1 MARPEFRNT
10 PGVWPPPPKWDSAA
24 LQRQRFLI
32 PRRPAGPK
40 TMKISAAMKKALNAQ
55 IAMEA
60 YASSYY
66 LSMASWCETTG
77 YDGSAKMLYA
87 QADEERMHMLKIVR
101 YLNDTGTG
109 ASISS
114 ISAPPASFKGLEEM
128 FKAAL
133 ANEQSVT
140 RSFDKMAGLAQ
151 KEGDHATF
159 AFLQWFVTEQ
169 VEEEKL
175 FETILQK
182 FELLGRDKIGIYE
195 VDKFVGTISLPAD
208 AATGSAGA

>member
-1 MARPEFRNT
+1 
-10 PGVWPPPPKWDSAA
+10 
-24 LQRQRFLI
+24 
-32 PRRPAGPK
+32 
-40 TMKISAAMKKALNAQ
+40 MKKALNAQ
-55 IAMEA
+55 IAMET

-101 YLNDTGTG
+101 YLNDIG
-109 ASISS
+109 AGATIPS
-114 ISAPPASFKGLEEM
+114 ISAPPASFKGLEEL

-140 RSFDKMAGLAQ
+140 KSFDKLAGMAQ
-151 KEGDHATF
+151 KDGDHATF
-159 AFLQWFVTEQ
+159 AFLQWFVSEQ

-195 VDKFVGTISLPAD
+195 VDKFVGTIQLPPPAD
-208 AATGSAGA
+208 AAASPAGA

>member
-1 MARPEFRNT
+1 MTA
-10 PGVWPPPPKWDSAA
+10 
-24 LQRQRFLI
+24 
-32 PRRPAGPK
+32 
-40 TMKISAAMKKALNAQ
+40 KISPAMKKALNTQ

-140 RSFDKMAGLAQ
+140 RSFGKMAGLAQ
-151 KEGDHATF
+151 KDGDHATF
-159 AFLQWFVTEQ
+159 AFLQWFVSEQ

-208 AATGSAGA
+208 AAAGSAGA